1 MLLASIQSKADGI
14 KSGAVLTPAPSSLLV
29 MQATEALQAGVLSHG
44 IPISVDILFFMILH
58 PLFRHAARAF
68 TLRQWVTIVVISLL
82 LALAS
87 GLFLAVGAGFQ
98 MSEPWA
104 GWYDRSE
111 LFVRDTIRLTFQD
124 RSDKP
129 VVDRPYETVFMAPP
143 GILEQ
148 NKQFNWLA
156 EDVLADATVSATV
169 LQEAALPVSPAGLA
183 RVKVPNRM
191 LEPDWQPD
199 FKGQ

>member
-1 MLLASIQSKADGI
+1 MLQ
-14 KSGAVLTPAPSSLLV
+14 
-29 MQATEALQAGVLSHG
+29 
-44 IPISVDILFFMILH
+44 H
-58 PLFRHAARAF
+58 PLFKHAARAF
-68 TLRQWVTIVVISLL
+68 TFRQWVWIVSFSLL
-82 LALAS
+82 LAVGS
-87 GLFLAVGAGFQ
+87 GLFLAVAAGYK

-124 RSDKP
+124 RSAKP
-129 VVDRPYETVFMAPP
+129 VIDRPYETVFMAPP

-148 NKQFNWLA
+148 NKQFNWLTNEA
-156 EDVLADATVSATV
+156 LPGAVVSSAAAQ
-169 LQEAALPVSPAGLA
+169 QEAAAFPVSPDGLA
-183 RVKVPNRM
+183 RVKVPARL